1 MYFLVLLLGGR
12 SLTDGNN
19 RPKLLVHV
27 FIGSRLAL
35 IAESGDT
42 MSGLDRAINYVSMA
56 VFGVIGFGVGLLIY
70 QRTMSRAAELARE
83 SELESGGALLDR
95 ASLGDDDDDLEQGV
109 MGADDLENGR
119 MVDPDELDAAALM
132 DDDDIS
138 LWDASG
144 GDGYRDS
151 WDDDGTVQGEGK

>member
-1 MYFLVLLLGGR
+1 MGR
-12 SLTDGNN
+12 RPLTDGNH

-42 MSGLDRAINYVSMA
+42 MSGMDRAINYVSMA
-56 VFGVIGFGVGLLIY
+56 VFGVLGFGVGLIIY
-70 QRTMSRAAELARE
+70 QRTMSRAAELSRE
-83 SELESGGALLDR
+83 AELESGGALLDR
-95 ASLGDDDDDLEQGV
+95 ASLGDDDDLEQGV

-151 WDDDGTVQGEGK
+151 WDDDATVQGTGK

>member
-1 MYFLVLLLGGR
+1 M
-12 SLTDGNN
+12 
-19 RPKLLVHV
+19 HV

-42 MSGLDRAINYVSMA
+42 MSVMDRAINYISMA
-56 VFGVIGFGVGLLIY
+56 VFGVLGFGVGLIIY
-70 QRTMSRAAELARE
+70 QRTMSRAAELSRE
-83 SELESGGALLDR
+83 AELESGGALLDR

-151 WDDDGTVQGEGK
+151 WDDDATVQGTGK

>member
-1 MYFLVLLLGGR
+1 M
-12 SLTDGNN
+12 LTNQT

-35 IAESGDT
+35 IAQSGDA
-42 MSGLDRAINYVSMA
+42 MSGADRAINYVSMGI
-56 VFGVIGFGVGLLIY
+56 FGVLGFGVGLLIY
-70 QRTMSRAAELARE
+70 QRTMSRAAELSRE
-83 SELESGGALLDR
+83 AELEDGGALLNRTSAD
-95 ASLGDDDDDLEQGV
+95 GDGDGDDDLEQGV
-109 MGADDLENGR
+109 TGDDLENGR

-138 LWDASG
+138 LWDTSG

-151 WDDDGTVQGEGK
+151 WDDEGTAEGTGK